1 MRQSEV
7 AAIYRREPADHA
19 WGWRIKAGGRV
30 LPAPSSGASLLVAP
44 DPALARRDLRVLFL
58 PPWKPLAK
66 GPSNNLGASIPWLQ
80 RRDGCDVPKHTAAVD
95 CPEVPLR
102 VGRPNAEFGRLRF
115 CGFPAKAHAGLKLLH
130 LFWSKR
136 TQYEITTHCF

>member
-1 MRQSEV
+1 MQQCIGV
-7 AAIYRREPADHA
+7 NPQTTH
-19 WGWRIKAGGRV
+19 GAGV
-30 LPAPSSGASLLVAP
+30 LRLVDACFRHLVPAPLSIVAP

-66 GPSNNLGASIPWLQ
+66 GPSNHLGASIPWLQ

-115 CGFPAKAHAGLKLLH
+115 CGFPAKAHAGPKLLH
-130 LFWSKR
+130 LFCSKR
-136 TQYEITTHCF
+136 TQYEITSTTHCF